1 MATYIHELDGW
12 PTLTWDA
19 KRLQEQLA
27 AVRLRQGKL
36 LGRMEALGF
45 QHRAEAVLETLTE
58 DVLKSSEIEGELL
71 DKEQVRSSIA
81 RRLGM
86 DIGALARADRN
97 VEGVVEMMLDATQR
111 YRIPLT
117 QERLFAWHAALFPT
131 GRSGMSKII
140 VAGWRDA
147 SSGPMQVVSGPIGR
161 ERVHYEA
168 PAADRLAQDMQAF
181 LDWFGGDAPIDPI
194 LKAAVAH
201 LWFVTIHPFDD
212 GNGRIARAIADL
224 ALARSENSPQRFY
237 SMSGQIRIERSA
249 YYDILEDAQKGG
261 LDITAWLQWFLA
273 CLDRAFDG
281 TEAIL
286 ANVLRKRRFWET
298 LAGQPLNERQTA
310 VINRLL
316 EGFEGKMT
324 TSKWAKITKTS
335 TDTAL
340 RDIGDLVR
348 RRILVKDNAGGRSTN
363 YLLIVTA
370 ADALRAVSAYTR
382 AHSAISAW
390 DSVWMPSPDEAATRQ
405 RTIAGLAA
413 QIEGLAQLSETAR
426 VTYRD
431 FEAIL
436 AELHVAGFHPEGEL
450 VSAVAFA
457 LHRSEGGRS

>member
-1 MATYIHELDGW
+1 MAAYIHELDGW

-36 LGRMEALGF
+36 LGRMETLGL
-45 QHRAEAVLETLTE
+45 QRRAEAVLETLTE

-81 RRLGM
+81 RRLGL
-86 DIGALARADRN
+86 DIGGLAPADRN
-97 VEGVVEMMLDATQR
+97 VEGVVEMMLDATQS
-111 YRIPLT
+111 YQMPLT

-131 GRSGMSKII
+131 GRSGMSRII
-140 VAGWRDA
+140 VGGWRDA
-147 SSGPMQVVSGPIGR
+147 TSGPMQVVSGPIGR

-168 PAADRLAQDMQAF
+168 PAADRLPHDMQAF

-249 YYDILEDAQKGG
+249 YYDILEATQKGS

-281 TEAIL
+281 AEAIL
-286 ANVLRKRRFWET
+286 ANVLRKARFWET
-298 LAGQPLNERQTA
+298 LGGQPLNARQTA
-310 VINRLL
+310 VISRLL

-324 TSKWAKITKTS
+324 TSKWAKLTKTS

-340 RDIGDLVR
+340 RDIDDLVW
-348 RRILVKDNAGGRSTN
+348 RRILVKDGGGGRSTS
-363 YLLIVTA
+363 YSLIVTP
-370 ADALRAVSAYTR
+370 ADALRAVAAFTR
-382 AHSAISAW
+382 AYSTISAW
-390 DSVWMPSPDEAATRQ
+390 DSAAMPSSDERAARQ
-405 RTIAGLAA
+405 SAIETLAN
-413 QIEGLAQLSETAR
+413 QISDLAQRSESAP
-426 VTYRD
+426 VTYSD
-431 FEAIL
+431 FRVVVDRL
-436 AELHVAGFHPEGEL
+436 HELGFHPANHL
-450 VSAVAFA
+450 VSAVTFA
-457 LHRSEGGRS
+457 LHRADGGLS